1 MCLLRLINHNMK
13 YFILFLLLIAGNTH
27 SQMAF
32 SLRDPVFLNIAKPK
46 ITAAP
51 QLVPL
56 LAYNGTPNQ
65 DGLLLDIT
73 GNGYDL
79 DVYSGTFHSSG
90 GKTYISVPVDGSTPP
105 INKEFSSWTREQLVP
120 LEGTYAIK
128 IRYDNADDPYTGF
141 GIYITDFT
149 SISTEQISTM
159 AFNNNWTYFQAPY
172 AYDSFWY
179 AIPGPGSTIDENY
192 NCGDIGT
199 AETWYIITWN
209 NNLGLRTAYQNG
221 YHNPLDDINN
231 IEYTP
236 GNYGIADFGQEI
248 WYDGKPMTIVVG
260 HTFNSGV
267 GSLEIHDFYFYT
279 NHMDEAAILNFEA
292 THTN

>member
-56 LAYNGTPNQ
+56 FAYNGTPNQ
-65 DGLLLDIT
+65 DGLLRDIT
-73 GNGYDL
+73 DNGYDL

-90 GKTYISVPVDGSTPP
+90 GKTYISVPVDGSTSP

-120 LEGTYAIK
+120 LEGTYAVK

-141 GIYITDFT
+141 GIAITDFT
-149 SISTEQISTM
+149 LISTEAIGTM
-159 AFNNNWTYFQAPY
+159 AFNENLIYFQAPY
-172 AYDSFWY
+172 TYDSFWY
-179 AIPGPGSTIDENY
+179 AVLGPDVTIGENY

-209 NNLGLRTAYQNG
+209 NILGLRTAYQND
-221 YHNPLDDINN
+221 YHNPLDDIN
-231 IEYTP
+231 IESVP

-248 WYDGKPMTIVVG
+248 WYDGKPMTISIG
-260 HTFNSGV
+260 QTFNPGV